1 VLSSTP
7 NVDRGV
13 SQLYNRSQH
22 GHRGENVQDSPV
34 HGHRRPNDARSTRG
48 GYTPEQIA
56 VMILQ
61 RSAGNR
67 AVTRLIELQRAES
80 GPAPEPTRV
89 PEVLRSSGRS
99 LESSVRARMEE
110 SLGADFSRVRLH
122 TDTVAQRSA
131 LEIGARAYT
140 SGQHVV
146 LGAGASD
153 PHTLAHELWHVRQQ
167 SRGPVAGTDAGNG
180 LSISDPHDRFERE
193 AEVMADRAV
202 GGCRPMAPLDR
213 PLATG
218 VAHDTGSGLPVQ
230 RAPFFGSSETADV
243 AALADAGRRKR
254 LERDYGPLV
263 GPHRVKPESELA
275 DDENVRLNPVWYR
288 LEDFPPALLLDRGRQ
303 AVWCFSV
310 GARGEIL
317 MGTEMIDTVV
327 EDAEWTRLFN
337 GMHEK
342 NPTLT
347 MEDLRMRLN
356 ASGHPTIA
364 AGFESLGRT
373 KTQPARFSGELLWSG
388 PAEGEQGLGQFVI
401 NDKSGRYMGPKV
413 RPGLRTEDSLR
424 WMDNVARRMSRHF
437 GVAIGLAETKHG
449 A

>member
-1 VLSSTP
+1 M
-7 NVDRGV
+7 
-13 SQLYNRSQH
+13 YNRRQH
-22 GHRGENVQDSPV
+22 GRRGEREPDSPV
-34 HGHRRPNDARSTRG
+34 HGHPRRDDARSTG
-48 GYTPEQIA
+48 GYCSPDQIA
-56 VMILQ
+56 VLALQ

-67 AVTRLIELQRAES
+67 AVARLIELQRAES
-80 GPAPEPTRV
+80 GHAPEPTHV

-110 SLGADFSRVRLH
+110 SLGADFSRVRMH

-167 SRGPVAGTDAGNG
+167 SRGPVAGTDVGNG

-193 AEVMADRAV
+193 AEMMADRAV
-202 GGCRPMAPLDR
+202 GGRRSPAPLDR
-213 PLATG
+213 SLATG
-218 VAHDTGSGLPVQ
+218 VTHGAGSGLSVQ
-230 RAPFFGSSETADV
+230 RAPFFGSSETSDV

-254 LERDYGPLV
+254 LERDYGPLT

-275 DDENVRLNPVWYR
+275 DDEKVRLNPVWYR

-317 MGTEMIDTVV
+317 MGTEMINTVV
-327 EDAEWTRLFN
+327 EDAEWTRLFD
-337 GMHEK
+337 GMREK
-342 NPTLT
+342 DPTLT
-347 MEDLRMRLN
+347 MSDLRVHLN

-373 KTQPARFSGELLWSG
+373 KTQPARFSGELLWSD
-388 PAEGEQGLGQFVI
+388 PAEGEEGPGHFVI

-413 RPGLRTEDSLR
+413 RPGLKREDSLR

-437 GVAIGLAETKHG
+437 GIAIGLAETKHG